1 MSDTDEKSAPRGWL
15 GGTSQ
20 LPDAGFWRARAADNA
35 ADLATMK
42 QAVLELRAR
51 FGALDLPTSLRALA
65 ALAEGNHAFAR
76 LLQTDDDAVTL
87 LREAGVPVPDEVMVV
102 FPGAPDA
109 VRGTVTADGAW
120 VLDGTQA
127 RSVHAAAVN
136 RALVVAATA
145 DGDRLFQ
152 VVLDAPGV
160 VRDRSP
166 VRTIAPEDPNGPVTF
181 TRVPAEPVGSV
192 AWWAGRDR
200 SFVGLLRDAAC
211 WLGTCVWLCRAVE
224 ATLAARTDRGD
235 LLRVGRVDVWVHT
248 ARLAMRDAVPAI
260 EADPSGRAAELGAR
274 RAVAAVVTT
283 ADTVIR
289 LVASLS
295 DARVSRQDVLLPTR
309 VAQLQIALR
318 RFDSEENLRAI
329 GRLIAGGL
337 VTGTD

>member
-1 MSDTDEKSAPRGWL
+1 MSDTDEQSVPSGWL

-20 LPDAGFWRARAADNA
+20 LPDADFWRTRAAESA

-51 FGALDLPTSLRALA
+51 FGALDVPTSLRALA
-65 ALAEGNHAFAR
+65 NLAEGSHAVAR
-76 LLQTDDDAVTL
+76 LLQADDDAVAL
-87 LREAGVPVPDEVMVV
+87 LEAAGVPVPDEVMVV
-102 FPGAPDA
+102 LPGDASA
-109 VRGTVTADGAW
+109 VRGVVAADGSW
-120 VLDGTQA
+120 RLDGTQA

-136 RALVVAATA
+136 RALVVAATD

-181 TRVPAEPVGSV
+181 THVRAEPVGSV
-192 AWWAGRDR
+192 AWWAGREP
-200 SFVGLLRDAAC
+200 SFLGLLRDAAC
-211 WLGTCVWLCRAVE
+211 WLGSCVWLCRAVE
-224 ATLAARTDRGD
+224 ATLRARTDRSD
-235 LLRVGRVDVWVHT
+235 FLRVGRVDVWVHA
-248 ARLAMRDAVPAI
+248 ARLAVRGAI
-260 EADPSGRAAELGAR
+260 PVVEADPTGPAAELAAR
-274 RAVAAVVTT
+274 RAVAVVVTT

-289 LVASLS
+289 LVALLS
-295 DARVSRQDVLLPTR
+295 DARVSRQDTFLPSR

-318 RFDSEENLRAI
+318 RFDSEENLRTI

-337 VTGTD
+337 GTRTD